1 MFARASL
8 FLAPAAALAVLAFAA
23 APGMGAPGA
32 NTSVRPKHGIAIHG
46 EPGYPPDFP
55 HFRYVNPEAP
65 KGGIV
70 RRAATGTFD
79 SLNPYILKGVP
90 AAGLGDVFETLM
102 ASSLDEASTEY
113 GLIAESV
120 ETPPDR
126 SWVIFNLRREARF
139 HDGKPITADDVVFT
153 FETLKTKGHPRFRA
167 YYASVERAEKL
178 GERRVRF
185 SFKGGENRELP
196 VIVGQLPVLPKHY
209 WEGRDFAKT
218 TLEPP
223 LGSGPYRIER
233 VEPGKS
239 IVLRRVPDYWGAKL
253 PVNVGHN
260 NFDEIRYEYFRD
272 RTVQRQ
278 ALRAGQ
284 FDIFQ
289 ENAAKD
295 WALGYDIPAVRDG
308 LLKKEEIRHEL
319 PTGLQGFVFNTRR
332 ALFKDARVR
341 KALGL
346 VFDFE
351 WSNRILFFGQYAR
364 TRSFF
369 SNSELAA
376 QGLPTPG
383 ELAILERYRGRVPDS
398 VFGPAWEPPETD
410 GQGNIRPQMR
420 EAFRLLKEAGWVVR
434 EGTLVDGATGRP
446 FAFEILLNSPAL
458 ERLAL
463 AYARN
468 LKRLGI
474 EARVRTVETAQY
486 KNREDDFDFDCI
498 VDVFG
503 QSLSPGNEQR
513 DFWGTKAAQTKGSR
527 NTIGINDPVVDELID
542 LLIAAPDREAL
553 IARTRALDR
562 VLSAGYYVVPQ
573 FHSRTF
579 RVLYWDK
586 FGKPAVAP
594 RYALGTNTW
603 WVDPA
608 KAAALAERVPAT
620 RTGN

>member
-1 MFARASL
+1 MIARVSL
-8 FLAPAAALAVLAFAA
+8 FLAATAALAALA
-23 APGMGAPGA
+23 PAPGA
-32 NTSVRPKHGIAIHG
+32 GAEMRPKHGIAIHG
-46 EPGYPPDFP
+46 EPGYPPDFR
-55 HFRYVNPEAP
+55 HFRYVNPNAP

-239 IVLRRVPDYWGAKL
+239 IVLRRVPTYWGTTL

-308 LLKKEEIRHEL
+308 FLKKEEIRHEL
-319 PTGLQGFVFNTRR
+319 PTGMQAFVFNTRR

-341 KALGL
+341 QALGL

-351 WSNRILFFGQYAR
+351 WSNRILYFGQYAR

-376 QGLPTPG
+376 VGPPMPG

-434 EGTLVDGATGRP
+434 EGTLVDAATGRP
-446 FAFEILLNSPAL
+446 FQFEILLNSPAL

-474 EARVRTVETAQY
+474 EARVRSVETAQY

-513 DFWGTKAAQTKGSR
+513 DFWGSKAAQTKGSR
-527 NTIGINDPVVDELID
+527 NSIGIAEPVVDELID

-562 VLSAGYYVVPQ
+562 VLSAGYYAVPQ

-586 FGKPAVAP
+586 FGKPTTAP

-603 WVDPA
+603 WIDPA